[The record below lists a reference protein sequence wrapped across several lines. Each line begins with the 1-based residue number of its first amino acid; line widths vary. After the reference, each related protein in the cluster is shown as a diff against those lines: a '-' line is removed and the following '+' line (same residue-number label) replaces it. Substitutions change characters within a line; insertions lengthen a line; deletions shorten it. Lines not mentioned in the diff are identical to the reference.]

1 VLVDRERRF
10 GATTDRFLNEHDPR
24 TRFTVPMI
32 VVTAAEMREM
42 DRLTIQKYGVPSLT
56 LMERAGEG
64 IAQAVI
70 ERYGSNAKKGV
81 LVVAGKGNNGGDG
94 LVAARLLKKKRFP
107 CEVALLAQR
116 NELSPDASDNLRAY
130 QKIKGKLGEID
141 ANRLS
146 LLSQWIGKNGLIVDA
161 ILGTGMKNDVRGLFA
176 EAIKMINASVQPVV
190 AVDIPSGLDTDRGTP
205 LGVAIQAELTV
216 ALGYPK
222 LGEVIYPG
230 VNYVGDLVVADIGI
244 AAEAVVEV
252 APKIELLDRE
262 TVRRLVPRRAPDTH
276 KGTYGHV
283 LVVAGSRGKTGAA
296 ILACRAAMRTGAG
309 LVTLAAPRSLNNI
322 FAGSLVEVMTE
333 PLRDNAAEEIEPLS
347 DDDWHRLLGRKNAI
361 LFGPGIGVN
370 NGTQN
375 ALRWVLRNLEMPWVI
390 DADGLNTLALD
401 VHRLRHAKMP
411 PVLTPH
417 PGEMARLTGKSS
429 ATVNADRVGNARS
442 FALENHCHV
451 VLKGARTVIATAEGK
466 VFINPTGNPGMASGG
481 MGDVLAGILAAL
493 LGQGASPEDAMKL
506 GVYLH
511 GFVGDRAAAEKGQI
525 GLIASDVIEGLP
537 AGISALAAAN
547 P

>member
-1 VLVDRERRF
+1 ML
-10 GATTDRFLNEHDPR
+10 
-24 TRFTVPMI
+24 
-32 VVTAAEMREM
+32 VVTAEEMREM

-64 IAQAVI
+64 IAQTIV
-70 ERYGSNAKKGV
+70 EGYGDTAKKGV

-94 LVAARLLKKKRFP
+94 LVVARLLKKKRFP
-107 CEVALLAQR
+107 CEVALLAR
-116 NELSPDASDNLRAY
+116 SNELSPDASANLEAY
-130 QKIKGKLGEID
+130 QKVKGKLFEITP
-141 ANRLS
+141 NNLNS
-146 LLSQWIGKNGLIVDA
+146 LSQRIGKNALIVDA
-161 ILGTGMKNDVRGLFA
+161 ILGTGVKNEVRGLFA
-176 EAIKMINASVQPVV
+176 EAIGLINSSSLPVV
-190 AVDIPSGLDTDRGTP
+190 AADIPSGLDTDRGTP
-205 LGVAIQAELTV
+205 LGVAVQAKLTV

-244 AAEAVVEV
+244 AAEAVAEV
-252 APKIELLDRE
+252 VPKTELLDHE
-262 TVRRLVPRRAPDTH
+262 IIRRLVPRREADTH

-283 LVVAGSRGKTGAA
+283 VVVAGSRGKTGAA

-322 FAGSLVEVMTE
+322 FAASLVEVMTE
-333 PLRDNAAEEIEPLS
+333 PLRDNAAEEIEPLG
-347 DDDWHRLLGRKNAI
+347 DDDWRRLLERKSAL

-370 NGTQN
+370 DGTQN
-375 ALRWVLRNLEMPWVI
+375 SLRWLLRNLEMPWVI
-390 DADGLNTLALD
+390 DADGLNTLAL
-401 VHRLRHAKMP
+401 VVQRLRQARTP

-417 PGEMARLTGKSS
+417 PGEMARLTGKST
-429 ATVNADRVGNARS
+429 ATVNADRLGTARS

-451 VLKGARTVIATAEGK
+451 VLKGARSVIATAEGK
-466 VFINPTGNPGMASGG
+466 LFINPTGNPGMASGG

-493 LGQGASPEDAMKL
+493 LGQGFSPEDAMKL

-525 GLIASDVIEGLP
+525 GLIASDIIDGLP
-537 AGISALAAAN
+537 AGLRALASAKPART
-547 P
+547 